1 MNNAIVY
8 IHRLQFTIFTAH
20 ILYIFYMR
28 YVNIFVLCCTGVA
41 ARVMMNADA
50 WKVTADRTLCS
61 DGTADGILNALTG
74 AEADY
79 FFFVLVG

>member
-1 MNNAIVY
+1 MEY
-8 IHRLQFTIFTAH
+8 MGQF
-20 ILYIFYMR
+20 
-28 YVNIFVLCCTGVA
+28 NIFVMLHWPGVA
-41 ARVMMNADA
+41 ARVIMNADA

-74 AEADY
+74 AEADG